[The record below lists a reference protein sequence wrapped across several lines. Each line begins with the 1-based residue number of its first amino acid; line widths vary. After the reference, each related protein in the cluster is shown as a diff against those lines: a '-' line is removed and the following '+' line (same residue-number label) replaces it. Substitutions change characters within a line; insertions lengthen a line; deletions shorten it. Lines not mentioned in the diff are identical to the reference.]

1 MNRTLTPLAGL
12 VFSASLATAAQAGEF
27 NYNYIDAGFSRT
39 ELDVEGI
46 ELTGR
51 GYNFAASFD
60 LADHWHLHG
69 ATNHSSFDYNLKADE
84 NEIGLG
90 YSRGIAHGLDLTA
103 SLSYVSAEISNTA
116 IGALNADGYS
126 AGLGLRAMAGE
137 RVELFANADF
147 LDLGEGES
155 EMVYLA
161 GAGVRVTDRA
171 QLRLVVR
178 DGDEATHWGLTWRF
192 SL

>member
-1 MNRTLTPLAGL
+1 MNRTLSLLAAL
-12 VFSASLATAAQAGEF
+12 AVSASLSTAAQAGEF
-27 NYNYIDAGFSRT
+27 DYNYIDAGFSRT
-39 ELDVEGI
+39 ELDVAGE

-69 ATNHSSFDYNLKADE
+69 ALNHSSFDYNLKTNE

-103 SLSYVSAEISNTA
+103 ALSYVSAEISNTA
-116 IGALNADGYS
+116 IGALNADGYI
-126 AGLGLRAMAGE
+126 AGMGLRAMAGE
-137 RVELFANADF
+137 KVELFANADYV
-147 LDLGEGES
+147 DLGKNET

-161 GAGVRVTDRA
+161 GAGVRVTDRV
-171 QLRLVVR
+171 QLRLALR
-178 DGDEATHWGLTWRF
+178 ESDEGARWGLTWRF
-192 SL
+192 AL